1 VGPIKLNVDAALDSH
16 KSYLAVVAR
25 DNKGEIL
32 NAWTKKVRI
41 DDPLVAETNV
51 VYWALELV
59 EHINYND
66 LIYKI
71 CNASI
76 IIRHLIK
83 NICDVLNLIN
93 MSDIELDFFIRWR
106 VIIKTLQRLYI
117 KPLQRIWS
125 RFKNIN
131 VKRDAIS
138 FALMG

>member
-1 VGPIKLNVDAALDSH
+1 MGTIKLNVDAALDSH

-71 CNASI
+71 CNAPI

-93 MSDIELDFFIRWR
+93 MSDIELGFFIRWR
-106 VIIKTLQRLYI
+106 VIIKTLQRLSI
-117 KPLQRIWS
+117 KPLQQIWS
-125 RFKNIN
+125 HSR
-131 VKRDAIS
+131 IS
-138 FALMG
+138 M